1 MTESSQDYFHLAPG
15 YQPLARRAGLD
26 ARAIF
31 DHPAIHVWRTVPD
44 RENAYIDLDDD
55 QGKHSRWHIKRFPPH
70 KTFPLPAQ
78 DQVEAHKLIVAE
90 QIPTATL
97 VGWGNLA
104 DRRSFVIFEN
114 LAGYTPADKL
124 LEGGFPFDRLLAQ
137 TAKLSALLHTRG
149 LHHRDLYLCHFMVR
163 REGQDDANDLDI
175 RLIDT
180 ARVRRLPS
188 LFGRSRWVVKDLAQ
202 FLYSAGKLQVTE
214 AQRDAWLD
222 RYARERGMP
231 SSANLRGP
239 AARKS
244 RQIAR
249 HDAKLMRLR
258 PYRNVSIPS

>member
-1 MTESSQDYFHLAPG
+1 MTDTSRDYFHLASG

-26 ARAIF
+26 ARAMF
-31 DHPAIHVWRTVPD
+31 EHPDIRVWRTLPD
-44 RENAYIDLDDD
+44 RENAYIDVQDE
-55 QGKHSRWHIKRFPPH
+55 QGNGVRWHVKRFPAH

-97 VGWGNLA
+97 VGWGNLP

-114 LAGYTPADKL
+114 LTGYTPADKL
-124 LEGGFPFDRLLAQ
+124 IEGGFSFDLLLAS
-137 TAKLSALLHTRG
+137 TAKLAALLHTRG

-163 REGQDDANDLDI
+163 REANAEGNLDI

-180 ARVRRLPS
+180 ARVRKLPS
-188 LFGRSRWVVKDLAQ
+188 LFGRSRWVAKDLAQ
-202 FLYSAGKLQVTE
+202 FLYSTTKLPISD

-222 RYARERGMP
+222 HYARERGMP
-231 SSANLRGP
+231 SSANFRGP
-239 AARKS
+239 VARKI
-244 RQIAR
+244 RQIGR

-258 PYRNVSIPS
+258 PYRDVSIPE